1 MANPKIVYIMHRS
14 DHPVIFLIGLLLT
27 VSLNQALKAQTNT
40 NSFQTSLTQDVVS
53 NLEGGIQQGQAHMGL
68 INIDLSLQ
76 TENQDLWDNGTF
88 RVQIQ
93 NTYGQ
98 QPSSQLVGDIQVFS
112 NIENKNC
119 SYLYQFYYQH
129 QWKNATLLIGKQ
141 DLNERFFVSEP
152 AGHFINSSFGIMPVA
167 SLNTPVSI
175 FPSTTLGIIGRYQFS
190 DQQSLQGAIYN
201 GLPGEITDC
210 NFGTDLN
217 LDIRHGLFHIL
228 EWHLQKDILSNPAS
242 IKVGGFYHS
251 GKYQLPGDHGITVRG
266 ASGLYLMVNQGI
278 FREYTDHNRGMDLF
292 LQMGHSP
299 NPAALIDS
307 HLTCGLTYTG
317 LIPGADKDQ
326 VGLAVAHASINNR
339 LMNGHPAAYQAGETA
354 LEFTY
359 KHHLTDGL
367 VLQPDLQYII
377 HPGMQASSN
386 NSVIGMLRLH
396 WAYND

>member
-1 MANPKIVYIMHRS
+1 MHPSHPLMKI
-14 DHPVIFLIGLLLT
+14 LIGLFFTVLL
-27 VSLNQALKAQTNT
+27 NPALKAQTNT
-40 NSFQTSLTQDVVS
+40 HSFQTSLTQDVVS

-76 TENQDLWDNGTF
+76 TENLDLWENGIF
-88 RVQIQ
+88 RVHIQ

-129 QWKNATLLIGKQ
+129 QWKNMSLLIGKQ

-152 AGHFINSSFGIMPVA
+152 ASHFINSSFGIMPVA

-190 DQQSLQGAIYN
+190 DQQSLQGAVYN

-217 LDIRHGLFHIL
+217 LDIGHGLFHIL
-228 EWHLQKDILSNPAS
+228 EWHLQKDIFSNPAS

-251 GKYQLPGDHGITVRG
+251 GKFQSPGDPHVTVRG
-266 ASGLYLMVNQGI
+266 TSGLYLMVHQGI
-278 FREYTDHNRGMDLF
+278 FRENTDHLRGMDLF

-299 NPAALIDS
+299 DPASLIDS
-307 HLTCGLTYTG
+307 HLTCGFTYTG
-317 LIPGADKDQ
+317 LIPGAEKDR
-326 VGLAVAHASINNR
+326 VGLAVAHASLNNR
-339 LMNGHPAAYQAGETA
+339 LRSGLPAAYQAGETA

-359 KHHLTDGL
+359 KHHLTDEL
-367 VLQPDLQYII
+367 VVQPDLQYII
-377 HPGMQASSN
+377 HPGMQTSAN

>member
-1 MANPKIVYIMHRS
+1 MHRS
-14 DHPVIFLIGLLLT
+14 HHLIIFIIGLLLT
-27 VSLNQALKAQTNT
+27 ASLNQALKAQTHT

-76 TENQDLWDNGTF
+76 TENLDLWDHGTF
-88 RVQIQ
+88 RVHIQ

-129 QWKNATLLIGKQ
+129 QWKNMSLLMGKQ
-141 DLNERFFVSEP
+141 DLNERFFVSKP
-152 AGHFINSSFGIMPVA
+152 AGHFINSSLGIMPVA

-175 FPSTTLGIIGRYQFS
+175 FPSTTLGIVGCYQFS
-190 DQQSLQGAIYN
+190 DQQSLQGAVYN
-201 GLPGEITDC
+201 GLPGKVTDC

-217 LDIRHGLFHIL
+217 LNIRNGLFHIL
-228 EWHLQKDILSNPAS
+228 EWHLQRNILSNPAS

-251 GKYQLPGDHGITVRG
+251 GKFQSPGDPRVTVRG
-266 ASGLYLMVNQGI
+266 ASGLYLMIHQGI
-278 FREYTDHNRGMDLF
+278 FREYEDHLRGMDLF
-292 LQMGHSP
+292 LQIGHSP
-299 NPAALIDS
+299 DPASLIDS

-317 LIPGADKDQ
+317 LIPGAEKDQ
-326 VGLAVAHASINNR
+326 VGLALAHASLNNR
-339 LMNGHPAAYQAGETA
+339 LMNRHPAVYQVDETA

-359 KHHLTDGL
+359 KHHLTDEL

-377 HPGMQASSN
+377 HPGMQTSTN
-386 NSVIGMLRLH
+386 NSVIGILRLH
-396 WAYND
+396 WTYND